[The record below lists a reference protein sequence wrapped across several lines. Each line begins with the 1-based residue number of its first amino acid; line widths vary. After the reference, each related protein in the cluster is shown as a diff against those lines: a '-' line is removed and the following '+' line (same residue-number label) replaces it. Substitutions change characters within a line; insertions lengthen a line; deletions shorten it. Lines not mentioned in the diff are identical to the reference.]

1 MNPLKISPN
10 FSDDNYVQLTFEK
23 EEDWQKAIDIME
35 DRIDGRFLKLIDRI
49 KEEEYSGFAVLALD
63 CLLIETLQQFKEGV
77 TETPYGQNKEYF
89 INFLTKTSFNQYF
102 DEYLARKF
110 YQHVRNGIL
119 HQAETKEGTTIRI
132 TSSLP
137 LVSKDGRSLI
147 INRAKFH
154 EELCNVF
161 YQYLADLRE
170 GKDTDLRINFKN
182 KMDHICRIGD

>member
-1 MNPLKISPN
+1 MKLLKISPIYK
-10 FSDDNYVQLTFEK
+10 DDDYAQLTFEN
-23 EEDWQKAIDIME
+23 EEDWQKSIDMME

-49 KEEEYSGFAVLALD
+49 KGEEYSGFAVLALD

-89 INFLTKTSFNQYF
+89 INFLTNTSFNQYF

-170 GKDTDLRINFKN
+170 GKDTNLRINFKN
-182 KMDHICRIGD
+182 KMDHICRM